1 MNKKVS
7 VWIISIPTN
16 LISLVLIYILVFK
29 AIIPI
34 WSVDKNE
41 QDKKKVIGLKSNVAS
56 EFTIDGK
63 AFWWLESDINILE
76 FSNASDEAIKGAI
89 SLYVSQNP
97 CRNDILMDIKV
108 NDTDSL
114 EMLIDRDNLRIDLP
128 IVSIDHYS
136 NVQVT
141 LQPKTDFICKLKNG
155 DNRKLST
162 KLEGWSFD

>member
-1 MNKKVS
+1 MNKKIKM
-7 VWIISIPTN
+7 WMILIPTN
-16 LISLVLIYILVFK
+16 LISLVLIYILIFK

-34 WSVDKNE
+34 WGFEKNE
-41 QDKKKVIGLKSNVAS
+41 QDKKKVIGLKSNITS
-56 EFTIDGK
+56 EITKDGK
-63 AFWWLESDINILE
+63 AFWWLEGDINILN
-76 FSNASDEAIKGAI
+76 FSNESDEAIKGVI

-114 EMLIDRDNLRIDLP
+114 EILIDRDNLKIDLP
-128 IVSIDHYS
+128 IVSIEHYS
-136 NVQVT
+136 NIQVT